1 MFLGKAFIMAILII
15 VLVKVIAESEVCYF
29 ESDLGQLPDSVQR
42 ILLDENGLDSLRC
55 PYGRLTKKVCKL
67 DVIS

>member
-15 VLVKVIAESEVCYF
+15 VLVKVIAESEVCYLD
-29 ESDLGQLPDSVQR
+29 SDLGQLPDSVQR

-55 PYGRLTKKVCKL
+55 PYGRPVQKNSTNLM
-67 DVIS
+67 